1 MGRNKRRYRDLPP
14 RMRFAH
20 NAYFYADARGG
31 RKPWVLIG
39 RTRVD
44 ALLRYAQ
51 LEAAKADRRDF
62 NLLLTRYEHEA
73 LVKKAATTQRV
84 YATHLKPLKAV
95 FGAMHPND
103 ITQPLAYEYLDK
115 RGTGT
120 RGRQEI
126 AVLASVLRHGIKLGW
141 VTEPRLRGME
151 FDTIERRKRYLTD
164 AELAAILSKAES
176 ELVQAVRFLHYTAL
190 RTIDARRVR
199 WSDWKADG
207 LHVRVSK
214 TKSALVFDRTAGL
227 EALMAE
233 LRQRRIG
240 SMYVIADRQGRAW
253 TYKRLYEAWSKAAPE
268 DANLHD
274 LRRKRLTDLARERG
288 IDFAQ
293 SLAAHSDPRMTQ
305 TYVSGEQRVA
315 V

>member
-1 MGRNKRRYRDLPP
+1 
-14 RMRFAH
+14 MRHAH
-20 NAYFYADARGG
+20 GAYFYADARGG
-31 RKPWVLIG
+31 RKPWVRLG
-39 RTRVD
+39 ENYAD
-44 ALLRYAQ
+44 AIVQYARH
-51 LEAAKADRRDF
+51 EAATADRRDF
-62 NLLLTRYEHEA
+62 HALVLKYQAEA
-73 LVKKAATTQRV
+73 LPKLAETTRSV
-84 YATHLKPLKAV
+84 YRTLIKKPLKV
-95 FGAMHPND
+95 FGHVLPAD
-103 ITQPLAYEYLDK
+103 IQQIDAYRYMDE
-115 RGTGT
+115 RGKAI
-120 RGRQEI
+120 GRSEI
-126 AVLASVLRHGIKLGW
+126 GIVSAVLTFGVQKGWLSRNALHGMKFP
-141 VTEPRLRGME
+141 TQA
-151 FDTIERRKRYLTD
+151 RRKRYLTD
-164 AELAAILSKAES
+164 AEIATILAKAEP

-227 EALMAE
+227 EAMMAE

-253 TYKRLYEAWSKAAPE
+253 TYKRLYEAWSLAAPD

-305 TYVSGEQRVA
+305 TYVSGEQRV
-315 V
+315 VI